1 MYGAPLFNGI
11 GAEGSAGDPPVG
23 KLPQSPDETSLLKTY
38 GWKCAPHDDG
48 STQRGHGLFQGK
60 ALLGADL
67 WRRVTAG
74 KWWAKWACF
83 YRFDVHPGSGLG
95 SRGNSLHSLAP
106 FLHYTVLPDSIIH
119 EEGHVL
125 TRSSQLSDGTL
136 LYSSVLY
143 CKGRSRSVNL
153 LK

>member
-1 MYGAPLFNGI
+1 MYGASLFNGI

-83 YRFDVHPGSGLG
+83 FTGSTFILGTASGHGAIALIPAGPACITRFSP
-95 SRGNSLHSLAP
+95 
-106 FLHYTVLPDSIIH
+106 I
-119 EEGHVL
+119 
-125 TRSSQLSDGTL
+125 RSFMRKGT
-136 LYSSVLY
+136 
-143 CKGRSRSVNL
+143 C
-153 LK
+153 

>member
-60 ALLGADL
+60 ALFLGVDF
-67 WRRVTAG
+67 WRGVTAG
-74 KWWAKWACF
+74 KWWSKWARF
-83 YRFDVHPGSGLG
+83 FTGSTLTHRELTRVTGQLPLFPRAIPALHDSPRFD
-95 SRGNSLHSLAP
+95 HS
-106 FLHYTVLPDSIIH
+106 
-119 EEGHVL
+119 
-125 TRSSQLSDGTL
+125 
-136 LYSSVLY
+136 
-143 CKGRSRSVNL
+143 
-153 LK
+153 

>member
-1 MYGAPLFNGI
+1 MRGCTGPHYSRALGQRDLGFVV
-11 GAEGSAGDPPVG
+11 PPVG
-23 KLPQSPDETSLLKTY
+23 TPPQSPETSLLKTN

-95 SRGNSLHSLAP
+95 TRGNSLLSVAP
-106 FLHYTVLPDSIIH
+106 ILHYRVLPDSIIH

-125 TRSSQLSDGTL
+125 TRSSQRYCTLAYCTVRDGL
-136 LYSSVLY
+136 DQ
-143 CKGRSRSVNL
+143 
-153 LK
+153 